1 MHVGGFD
8 SLSCCR
14 RCLGCAVETR
24 SFVRLLISSCL
35 TLQPSLSL
43 SLPPTPCSTARCCT
57 AGACLRGRPS
67 LATLLSSSTPEKLCR
82 MLWQASHL
90 GDSWEGT
97 CLLRTA
103 TCTVCAFIIEY
114 TGEVAPHSVAG
125 EHWQHM
131 AWTIAL
137 HAPPRRPWIAQLQSG
152 QWRESPSLLQT
163 LSDAALHSPPRRTA
177 SRPRSPTAWSR
188 LFLCLQTSGRSG
200 TRRRVPGNARH
211 AFVHCFESLFVFLQ
225 TSGRSGT
232 RRRVPAP
239 CTCSASTR
247 APSST
252 QPSRQGIRT
261 GILQFVALHQ
271 Q

>member
-1 MHVGGFD
+1 MRWD
-8 SLSCCR
+8 L
-14 RCLGCAVETR
+14 AVSHAADVAWIAYVDTR

-43 SLPPTPCSTARCCT
+43 SLPPTPCSTARRCT

-103 TCTVCAFIIEY
+103 TCTVCAFIIEH

-137 HAPPRRPWIAQLQSG
+137 HAPPRHPWIAI
-152 QWRESPSLLQT
+152 RAVE
-163 LSDAALHSPPRRTA
+163 
-177 SRPRSPTAWSR
+177 
-188 LFLCLQTSGRSG
+188 
-200 TRRRVPGNARH
+200 RV
-211 AFVHCFESLFVFLQ
+211 
-225 TSGRSGT
+225 T
-232 RRRVPAP
+232 VPAAA
-239 CTCSASTR
+239 TC
-247 APSST
+247 
-252 QPSRQGIRT
+252 
-261 GILQFVALHQ
+261 
-271 Q
+271 